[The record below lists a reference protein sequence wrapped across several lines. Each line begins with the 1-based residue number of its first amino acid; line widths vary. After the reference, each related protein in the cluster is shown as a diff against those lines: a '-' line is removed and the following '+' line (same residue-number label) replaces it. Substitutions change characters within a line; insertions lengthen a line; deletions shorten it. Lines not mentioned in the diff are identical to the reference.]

1 MGIYIYI
8 YIIYFKVVHWY
19 IVITFLDTIQY
30 NGCQKEEHLMDINI
44 ASLRQTILSSNNQK
58 KHFLLNVISKEST
71 RKCIVEK
78 AHINGDSMTNTLPSR
93 KL

>member
-1 MGIYIYI
+1 MSQ
-8 YIIYFKVVHWY
+8 FLTLTV
-19 IVITFLDTIQY
+19 VITFLDTIQY

>member
-1 MGIYIYI
+1 M
-8 YIIYFKVVHWY
+8 
-19 IVITFLDTIQY
+19 ITFLDTIQY